1 MKENVKEV
9 TNVRIKES
17 VADALKVNY
26 LENDEDFEFESMDD
40 VITYLIDRDAILQ
53 ELQNDSDIQERVED
67 IERNWRIAELEEELA
82 ALKGEAAESQKKSAR
97 AQVVTA

>member
-1 MKENVKEV
+1 LKENVKEV